1 MRSYR
6 SCRSG
11 GPTAQSRGI
20 ARPRLS
26 ASLRTNPFCHVLSA
40 RLPVLAVLA
49 SLILAGPCAAQSA
62 PPRTQSTTLQARS
75 TNALGLWV
83 GGSLSNGGLI
93 GNIRR
98 AHVGLVGLRYH
109 RLLTPPPA
117 HGRSSGPSL
126 TYTADVIPVLFLSI
140 PAEAIPTPPPTAPPS
155 TPPESL
161 TAWGIGVRPA
171 GLRLT
176 FRSAKRA
183 QPFIAGSTGWAH
195 FTRSVPSAQGKS
207 LNFMF
212 DVGAGVRV
220 VVTPA
225 LVLTVGYR
233 YHHLSNGFRGQ
244 INPGVDANLVQ
255 LGVTVTP

>member
-1 MRSYR
+1 
-6 SCRSG
+6 
-11 GPTAQSRGI
+11 
-20 ARPRLS
+20 
-26 ASLRTNPFCHVLSA
+26 
-40 RLPVLAVLA
+40 
-49 SLILAGPCAAQSA
+49 
-62 PPRTQSTTLQARS
+62 
-75 TNALGLWV
+75 
-83 GGSLSNGGLI
+83 
-93 GNIRR
+93 
-98 AHVGLVGLRYH
+98 
-109 RLLTPPPA
+109 
-117 HGRSSGPSL
+117 
-126 TYTADVIPVLFLSI
+126 VIPVLFLSI